1 MGRINKHS
9 NGNWVNQ
16 HRKSQGKF
24 LEEQDIEAL
33 LFSKNG
39 NNIQEKNTPNIDDLP
54 NYALNLLE
62 QNSIDPIN
70 IIEPINGAIPHTP
83 IGALLPILTALTA
96 LSSVS
101 PTTVP
106 FQKAISTG
114 TPNGLLSGVTSAI
127 GKMPILFDATPA
139 TSKNHAQSKKLTKHS
154 DDSSLSRGKRA
165 VGDGLI
171 LHNTDGNII
180 LGNNGQKLTFSH
192 HLDIDI
198 LKEQLENSNITE
210 LCLWEV
216 PTVRQKAQEIG
227 KILRGSNVKV
237 LSILHGS
244 IKGIDFGTML
254 TGTEVTRLN
263 LAYNGIGDEKAI
275 GFIESLKKG
284 STKVKALDISSNN
297 MSDEGVNDIIPKL
310 VGTQIIEM
318 DVDRGIKR
326 KILKKLLKVLKE
338 NRQVNKE
345 STSTIKSSTTE
356 KESSTE
362 EDHTTNNK
370 REKRDIHTTDETL
383 PKQETTVLT
392 TDVSSTTTTE
402 STISSTSTTA
412 KKETTVPTTE
422 KSSTS
427 TTESTTP
434 TTVSTSTTES
444 TTPTTVSTSTTESTT
459 PTTVSTSTT
468 ESTTPTTVSTSTTE
482 PTTNVKSSTTTTKS
496 TAFSAGK
503 TTTPKKNLTEKPEPI
518 AADVVVDSITEKH
531 TPKESNPNN
540 PASSTMSIGEISGL
554 ISSIVTIIGVGGGV
568 AIYAIKKLCGGVS
581 RLGHNALALADL
593 AESDDRLDNNEET
606 SSLTGVVIVD
616 DNADI

>member
-70 IIEPINGAIPHTP
+70 SIEPINGAIPHTP

-96 LSSVS
+96 LSGVS

-139 TSKNHAQSKKLTKHS
+139 NSKNHAQSKKLTKHS
-154 DDSSLSRGKRA
+154 DDSSLIRGKRA

-171 LHNTDGNII
+171 RHNADGNII

-216 PTVRQKAQEIG
+216 STVRQKAQEIG

-254 TGTEVTRLN
+254 TGTEVIRLN

-275 GFIESLKKG
+275 GFIESLKKS

-370 REKRDIHTTDETL
+370 RLKRDIPTTDDTQ
-383 PKQETTVLT
+383 QETTVLT
-392 TDVSSTTTTE
+392 TDVS
-402 STISSTSTTA
+402 
-412 KKETTVPTTE
+412 
-422 KSSTS
+422 
-427 TTESTTP
+427 
-434 TTVSTSTTES
+434 
-444 TTPTTVSTSTTESTT
+444 
-459 PTTVSTSTT
+459 STSTT

-503 TTTPKKNLTEKPEPI
+503 TTTPKKNLTEKLEPI

-554 ISSIVTIIGVGGGV
+554 ISYIVTIIGVGGGV

-581 RLGHNALALADL
+581 LLGHNALALADL
-593 AESDDRLDNNEET
+593 AESDDRLYNNEET
-606 SSLTGVVIVD
+606 SSLTGVIVD

>member
-70 IIEPINGAIPHTP
+70 SIEPINGAIPHTP

-383 PKQETTVLT
+383 PKQETTV
-392 TDVSSTTTTE
+392 
-402 STISSTSTTA
+402 
-412 KKETTVPTTE
+412 PTTE
-422 KSSTS
+422 KS
-427 TTESTTP
+427 
-434 TTVSTSTTES
+434 STSTTES

-568 AIYAIKKLCGGVS
+568 AIYTIKKLCGGVS

-606 SSLTGVVIVD
+606 SSLTGVIVE